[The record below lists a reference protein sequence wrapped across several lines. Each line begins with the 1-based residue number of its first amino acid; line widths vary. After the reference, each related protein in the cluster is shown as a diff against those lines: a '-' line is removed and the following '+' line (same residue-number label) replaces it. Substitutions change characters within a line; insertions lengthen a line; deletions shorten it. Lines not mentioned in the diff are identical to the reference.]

1 MGYYFEDLANHLL
14 FKERTSDFWEM
25 NLHHFLTITLFGGMI
40 MQNFIRP
47 GFLVSWLH
55 CVSDISTAG
64 SRVLSHTIYKKLAT
78 VQFLFCILFWFIFRN
93 ICIPVLAYKCS
104 LYLHFVDEE
113 LLPYNHAPK
122 ILYSLLSVLCL
133 MHFYWLTL
141 FIQMLINAIKS
152 GDYDDKQRAN
162 LKKVKVIS
170 SGSELKKENKS
181 EWWNPS
187 INGFDKDL

>member
-1 MGYYFEDLANHLL
+1 MC
-14 FKERTSDFWEM
+14 
-25 NLHHFLTITLFGGMI
+25 
-40 MQNFIRP
+40 
-47 GFLVSWLH
+47 SWLH
-55 CVSDISTAG
+55 CLSDISTAG

-181 EWWNPS
+181 E
-187 INGFDKDL
+187 